1 MHILIN
7 KKNLSFGN
15 YKVKCAI
22 GKRGIRHKF
31 REGDN
36 ITPIGQYKIMFIL
49 YRKDR
54 IKKLQTKL
62 KKIEIKKDMGWCND
76 PKSKKYNQ
84 LVKIPNN
91 FKYEKLFKK
100 ERIYDLILVL
110 DYNMKPIRKNKG
122 SAIFIHIAKK
132 NYQKTQGCVALRKK
146 HLIKIIKEIKRST
159 KVKIV
164 DQK

>member
-1 MHILIN
+1 
-7 KKNLSFGN
+7 
-15 YKVKCAI
+15 
-22 GKRGIRHKF
+22 
-31 REGDN
+31 
-36 ITPIGQYKIMFIL
+36 MFIL

>member
-1 MHILIN
+1 MHIEVNN
-7 KKNLSFGN
+7 KFLSYDK
-15 YKVKCAI
+15 YKVKCAL
-22 GKRGIRHKF
+22 GKRGIGTKKS
-31 REGDN
+31 EGDL
-36 ITPIGQYKIMFIL
+36 ITPKGQYKIKFLL

-146 HLIKIIKEIKRST
+146 HLIKIIKEIKKST